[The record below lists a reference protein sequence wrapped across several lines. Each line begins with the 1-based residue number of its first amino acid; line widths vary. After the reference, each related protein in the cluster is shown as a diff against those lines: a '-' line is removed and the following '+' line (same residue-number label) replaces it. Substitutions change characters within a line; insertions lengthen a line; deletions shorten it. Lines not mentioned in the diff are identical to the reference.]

1 MARLYHC
8 NANSVTFY
16 GVTPIPTA
24 GSPTRVQIVLSGSD
38 VFGYSDVQQSFN
50 ITIAAHNL
58 SLVQPVPT
66 FNLTTGYPLNTT
78 LDVLASFRLDDKPFH
93 ADDVRNITLDASD
106 LSWLSYDANNMSLF
120 GIPPTGQE
128 SITHPI
134 TITDK
139 YGDSVNTTIAFA
151 FFPSHFSTD

>member
-1 MARLYHC
+1 M
-8 NANSVTFY
+8 
-16 GVTPIPTA
+16 
-24 GSPTRVQIVLSGSD
+24 
-38 VFGYSDVQQSFN
+38 
-50 ITIAAHNL
+50 
-58 SLVQPVPT
+58 VQPVPT

-93 ADDVRNITLDASD
+93 ADDVRNITLDESD

-128 SITHPI
+128 STTLPI

-151 FFPSHFSTD
+151 FFPSHFSTDKLDPGLANPGQAFNVSVAQYLMNGTSEGINLTTTYNPQKASSWFVLSL